1 MALIVLTYLWMCC
14 TFMGTRGGLV
24 FAMLLAGMAAPA
36 AQITVTTNDSY
47 TKIESAQ
54 SGDEVVISPG
64 TYAFRVY
71 LTKAATNTITIRA
84 LDPANRPVWDFG
96 TNFLDNV
103 PGSYTAGDKARGAWQ
118 FSGAKNYSIS
128 GIVFRNSR
136 NAVTNAGGI
145 RYYNGTTNLYI
156 KNCRFEFNDNG
167 LTGGTGDS
175 QATVEF
181 CEFSTN
187 GNAHGSLSAP
197 THNIYIYG
205 GYLSMRYCYVHDS
218 AQGQNFHIRCRDATL
233 EYNWFARANNYD
245 GDLMTDDD
253 FTGAGPYT
261 QVLTLR
267 GNLFIQNP
275 LPGNHSQAIAIY
287 NDEGVTNL
295 TMTVRALYNT
305 YVGANTNAA
314 FVHVSNADGT
324 RMNAQ
329 IYNNII
335 YGTKTTSLV
344 EDAVHS
350 TVIGGNNWIQTN
362 ATPGPLTNSIQS
374 ASPGFR
380 NPATKDYTLTNGSP
394 RIGVATASIYGLP
407 GKEYFQNE
415 VTNSQWRIRS
425 AARDVGAF
433 ESTSTNNPVG
443 PYDSF
448 PRPTLNIKRSGTNAL
463 LSWPLFAQDFL
474 LLQSTQLLATGWTT
488 APYSYST
495 DLTAVSLSAPVTTS
509 KSFFRL
515 RK

>member
-1 MALIVLTYLWMCC
+1 
-14 TFMGTRGGLV
+14 MGRHLRQSRVTLV
-24 FAMLLAGMAAPA
+24 FAMFLAGLSPRAA
-36 AQITVTTNDSY
+36 IISVTTNDNY

-54 SGDEVVISPG
+54 AGDEAVISPG

-71 LTKAATNTITIRA
+71 LTKAATNTIAIHA
-84 LDPANRPVWDFG
+84 LDPANPPVWDFG
-96 TNFLDNV
+96 TNYPSNFLDNA

-128 GIVFRNSR
+128 GIVFRNCR

-187 GNAHGSLSAP
+187 GNRFGSLSSP

-205 GYLSMRYCYVHDS
+205 GYLAMRYCFLHDS

-233 EYNWFARANNYD
+233 EYNWFARAANYD

-275 LPGNHSQAIAIY
+275 LPGNHSQAIAMF

-295 TMTVRALYNT
+295 TMKVRALYNT

-324 RMNAQ
+324 RMNAE

-335 YGTKTTSLV
+335 YGTKTPSLV
-344 EDAVHS
+344 EDAVHG

-380 NPATKDYTLTNGSP
+380 NPAAKDYTLTNGSP
-394 RIGVATASIYGLP
+394 CIGVANPSVYGLP
-407 GKEYFQNE
+407 GKEYYQNE
-415 VTNSQWRIRS
+415 ITNSEWRIRA
-425 AARDVGAF
+425 AARDLGAF
-433 ESTSTNNPVG
+433 ESTSTNSPVG
-443 PYDSF
+443 PYDPA
-448 PRPTLNIKRSGTNAL
+448 PRPTLNIKRSGTNAA
-463 LSWPLFAQDFL
+463 LSWPLFAQDFQVE
-474 LLQSTQLLATGWTT
+474 QSTQLSATGWT
-488 APYSYST
+488 AAQYSYST
-495 DLTAVSLSAPVTTS
+495 DATVVSVSSPANGA
-509 KSFFRL
+509 KGFFRL